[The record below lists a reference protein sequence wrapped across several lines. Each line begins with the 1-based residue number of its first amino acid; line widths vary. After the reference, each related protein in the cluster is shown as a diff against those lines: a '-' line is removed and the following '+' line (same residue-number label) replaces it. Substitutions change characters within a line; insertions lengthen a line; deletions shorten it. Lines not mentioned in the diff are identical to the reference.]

1 MTGEGVAGDA
11 AETVNDTVHDTVHD
25 TAHAANTPRLIF
37 AGTPEFALV
46 SLQALCGA
54 GQRPLAVL
62 TQPDRPAGRGRRLT
76 PSPVKAWA
84 VAEGLP
90 VLQPVSLKDAAIV
103 AELAA
108 LEPDALIV
116 AAYGLILPP
125 DVLDLPPAG
134 CINVHASLL
143 PRWRGASPIQAA
155 VLAGDPVSGVSLM
168 RMEAGLDTGPVY
180 VRATTPVGSRATAGE
195 LHDRLA
201 ALGAG
206 LLSER
211 LPDILAGRLQPEP
224 QDDAAA
230 TYAPRIRREDALI
243 DWSWPAERIDRAV
256 RAYDPWP
263 VCHTRLEGELLRCWR
278 AEPLPAGDEAPAAPG
293 VILAAGA
300 DGIDVAAGEGVLRL
314 LEVQLPG
321 RRRIAARDLANQRRL
336 AGLRLG

>member
-1 MTGEGVAGDA
+1 MTDEGVAG
-11 AETVNDTVHDTVHD
+11 
-25 TAHAANTPRLIF
+25 HAAAAPRLIF
-37 AGTPEFALV
+37 AGTPEFALA

-54 GQRPLAVL
+54 GHRPVAVL

-84 VAEGLP
+84 VDQGLT
-90 VLQPVSLKDAAIV
+90 VLQPATLKPSATDEDAV
-103 AELAA
+103 AQLAA
-108 LEPDALIV
+108 LAPDALIV

-125 DVLDLPPAG
+125 AVLALPPAG

-155 VLAGDPVSGVSLM
+155 VLAGDPVTGVSLM
-168 RMEAGLDTGPVY
+168 HMEAGLDTGPVY
-180 VRATTPVGSRATAGE
+180 ARAETPVGPRETAGE

-206 LLSER
+206 LLAER
-211 LPDILAGRLQPEP
+211 LEDILAGRVTPEP
-224 QDDAAA
+224 QDDDAA

-243 DWSWPAERIDRAV
+243 DWSQPAEQIDRAV

-278 AEPLPAGDEAPAAPG
+278 AEPRPGEAASSGPG
-293 VILAAGA
+293 VIVAAGP
-300 DGIDVAAGEGVLRL
+300 DGIDVATGAGLLRL

-336 AGLRLG
+336 AGLQLG

>member
-1 MTGEGVAGDA
+1 VTGEGVAGDA

-25 TAHAANTPRLIF
+25 TAHSANTPRLIF

-90 VLQPVSLKDAAIV
+90 VLQPVSLKDAATV

>member
-1 MTGEGVAGDA
+1 VSGEDVAQNA
-11 AETVNDTVHDTVHD
+11 AS
-25 TAHAANTPRLIF
+25 RLIF
-37 AGTPEFALV
+37 AGTPEFALA
-46 SLQALCGA
+46 SLQALCAA
-54 GQRPLAVL
+54 GHRPVAVL
-62 TQPDRPAGRGRRLT
+62 TQPDRPAGRGRRLS

-84 VAEGLP
+84 VEQGLT
-90 VLQPVSLKDAAIV
+90 VLQPLTLKDDDAV

-108 LEPDALIV
+108 LKPDALIV

-125 DVLDLPPAG
+125 SVLSLPPAG

-180 VRATTPVGSRATAGE
+180 ARTETPLGARETAGE

-206 LLSER
+206 LLAER
-211 LPDILAGRLQPEP
+211 LDDILAGRLPAEP
-224 QDDAAA
+224 QDDATA

-243 DWSWPAERIDRAV
+243 DWSQPAAAIDRAV
-256 RAYDPWP
+256 RAYNPWP
-263 VCHTRLEGELLRCWR
+263 VCHTSLEGEQLRCWQ
-278 AEPLPAGDEAPAAPG
+278 AEPLAGGEAAGEPG
-293 VILAAGA
+293 VIVAAGP
-300 DGIDVAAGEGVLRL
+300 DGIDVATGTGLLRL

>member
-1 MTGEGVAGDA
+1 MTGEGVAGNA
-11 AETVNDTVHDTVHD
+11 AP
-25 TAHAANTPRLIF
+25 AANTPRLIF
-37 AGTPEFALV
+37 AGTPEFALA
-46 SLQALCGA
+46 SLQALCTA
-54 GQRPLAVL
+54 GHRPVGVL
-62 TQPDRPAGRGRRLT
+62 TRPDRPAGRGRRLT

-90 VLQPVSLKDAAIV
+90 VLQPATLKDAAAV

-108 LEPDALIV
+108 LAPDGLIV

-125 DVLDLPPAG
+125 EVLALPPAG

-143 PRWRGASPIQAA
+143 PRWRGASPIQMA
-155 VLAGDPVSGVSLM
+155 VLAGDAVSGVTLM

-180 VRATTPVGSRATAGE
+180 ARAETPVGPRETAGE

-206 LLSER
+206 LLAER
-211 LPDILAGRLQPEP
+211 LPAVLAGRLEAEP
-224 QDDAAA
+224 QDEAAA

-243 DWSWPAERIDRAV
+243 DWSRPAERIDRAV

-278 AEPLPAGDEAPAAPG
+278 AEPLPAEDGAPALPG

-300 DGIDVAAGEGVLRL
+300 EGIDVATGEGVLRL

-321 RRRIAARDLANQRRL
+321 RRRIAARDLANQRLANRRRL
-336 AGLRLG
+336 TGLRLG

>member
-1 MTGEGVAGDA
+1 
-11 AETVNDTVHDTVHD
+11 
-25 TAHAANTPRLIF
+25 
-37 AGTPEFALV
+37 
-46 SLQALCGA
+46 
-54 GQRPLAVL
+54 
-62 TQPDRPAGRGRRLT
+62 
-76 PSPVKAWA
+76 
-84 VAEGLP
+84 
-90 VLQPVSLKDAAIV
+90 
-103 AELAA
+103 
-108 LEPDALIV
+108 
-116 AAYGLILPP
+116 
-125 DVLDLPPAG
+125 
-134 CINVHASLL
+134 
-143 PRWRGASPIQAA
+143 
-155 VLAGDPVSGVSLM
+155 
-168 RMEAGLDTGPVY
+168 VY

>member
-1 MTGEGVAGDA
+1 MTGEGFAGDA
-11 AETVNDTVHDTVHD
+11 AS
-25 TAHAANTPRLIF
+25 APRLIF
-37 AGTPEFALV
+37 AGTPAFARA

-54 GQRPLAVL
+54 GHRPVAVL

-76 PSPVKAWA
+76 ASPVKAWA
-84 VAEGLP
+84 VEEGLP
-90 VLQPVSLKDAAIV
+90 VLQPVTLKDAAAV

-108 LEPDALIV
+108 LAPDALIV

-125 DVLDLPPAG
+125 AVLELPPAG

-155 VLAGDPVSGVSLM
+155 VLAGDRVSGVSLM

-180 VRATTPVGSRATAGE
+180 ARAEIALAPRETAGE

-206 LLSER
+206 LLTER
-211 LPDILAGRLQPEP
+211 LSDILAGRLQPEP

-243 DWSWPAERIDRAV
+243 DWTRPAERIDRAV

-278 AEPLPAGDEAPAAPG
+278 AEPLPAGGGTPAEPG
-293 VILAAGA
+293 RILAAGA
-300 DGIDVAAGEGVLRL
+300 DGIDVATGEGVLRL

-321 RRRIAARDLANQRRL
+321 RRRIAARDFANQRLASQRDL
-336 AGLRLG
+336 AGLKLD

>member
-11 AETVNDTVHDTVHD
+11 ADTVHD

>member
-11 AETVNDTVHDTVHD
+11 ADTVHD
-25 TAHAANTPRLIF
+25 TAHSANTPRLIF

-125 DVLDLPPAG
+125 DVLDLPTAG

>member
-11 AETVNDTVHDTVHD
+11 E
-25 TAHAANTPRLIF
+25 AAPRLVF
-37 AGTPEFALV
+37 AGTPEFALA

-54 GQRPLAVL
+54 GHRPVAVL

-76 PSPVKAWA
+76 PGPVKAWA
-84 VAEGLP
+84 VEQGLS
-90 VLQPVSLKDAAIV
+90 VLQPATLKDGAAV

-108 LEPDALIV
+108 LAPDALIV

-125 DVLDLPPAG
+125 AVLSLPPAG

-155 VLAGDPVSGVSLM
+155 VLAGDPVTGVSLM

-180 VRATTPVGSRATAGE
+180 VRAETPLGPRETAGQ

-201 ALGAG
+201 ALGAA
-206 LLSER
+206 LLAEK
-211 LPDILAGRLQPEP
+211 LPDILGGRLTPEP

-243 DWSWPAERIDRAV
+243 DWSRPAEIIERAV

-263 VCHTRLEGELLRCWR
+263 VCHTRLEGEVIRCWR
-278 AEPLPAGDEAPAAPG
+278 AVPLPAAEAAAAPG

-300 DGIDVAAGEGVLRL
+300 DGIDVATGAGVLRL
-314 LEVQLPG
+314 LEVQLAG
-321 RRRIAARDLANQRRL
+321 RRRIAARDLTNQRRL

>member
-1 MTGEGVAGDA
+1 VTGEGVAGDA

-37 AGTPEFALV
+37 AGTPEFALA

-90 VLQPVSLKDAAIV
+90 VLQPVSLKDAATV

>member
-1 MTGEGVAGDA
+1 VTDEGVAG
-11 AETVNDTVHDTVHD
+11 
-25 TAHAANTPRLIF
+25 HAAAAPRLIF
-37 AGTPEFALV
+37 AGTPEFALA

-54 GQRPLAVL
+54 GHRPVAVL

-84 VAEGLP
+84 VDQGLT
-90 VLQPVSLKDAAIV
+90 VLQPATLKPSATDEDAV
-103 AELAA
+103 AQLAA
-108 LEPDALIV
+108 LAPDALIV

-125 DVLDLPPAG
+125 AVLALPPAG

-155 VLAGDPVSGVSLM
+155 VLAGDPVTGVSLM
-168 RMEAGLDTGPVY
+168 HMEAGLDTGPVY
-180 VRATTPVGSRATAGE
+180 ARAETPVGPRETAGE

-206 LLSER
+206 LLAER
-211 LPDILAGRLQPEP
+211 LEDILAGRVTPEP
-224 QDDAAA
+224 QDDDAA

-243 DWSWPAERIDRAV
+243 DWSQPAEQIDRAV

-278 AEPLPAGDEAPAAPG
+278 AEPGPGEAASSGPG
-293 VILAAGA
+293 VIIAAGP
-300 DGIDVAAGEGVLRL
+300 DGIDVATGAGLLRL

-336 AGLRLG
+336 AGLQLG

>member
-1 MTGEGVAGDA
+1 VNGEGVAGDA
-11 AETVNDTVHDTVHD
+11 AHA
-25 TAHAANTPRLIF
+25 AHAAHAPRLIF
-37 AGTPEFALV
+37 AGTPEFALA

-54 GQRPLAVL
+54 GHRPAAVL

-76 PSPVKAWA
+76 PSPVKTWA
-84 VAEGLP
+84 VEEGLP
-90 VLQPVSLKDAAIV
+90 VLQPASLKDAAAV

-125 DVLDLPPAG
+125 DVLELPPAG

-180 VRATTPVGSRATAGE
+180 ARAETPVSPRETAGE

-206 LLSER
+206 LLTER
-211 LPDILAGRLQPEP
+211 LADILAGRLQPEP

-263 VCHTRLEGELLRCWR
+263 VCHTRLEGEVLRCWR
-278 AEPLPAGDEAPAAPG
+278 AEPLPDGETRADPG
-293 VILAAGA
+293 TILAAGA
-300 DGIDVAAGEGVLRL
+300 DGIDVATGEGVLRL

-321 RRRIAARDLANQRRL
+321 RRRIAARDFANQRLAGQRGL

>member
-1 MTGEGVAGDA
+1 MTGEGVAGDK
-11 AETVNDTVHDTVHD
+11 
-25 TAHAANTPRLIF
+25 AHAARASNTPRLIF
-37 AGTPEFALV
+37 AGTPGFALA

-54 GQRPLAVL
+54 GHRPVAVL

-90 VLQPVSLKDAAIV
+90 VLQPATLKDAAAV

-108 LEPDALIV
+108 LAPDALIV
-116 AAYGLILPP
+116 AAYGLILPA
-125 DVLDLPPAG
+125 DVLELPPAG

-168 RMEAGLDTGPVY
+168 RMEPGLDTGPVY
-180 VRATTPVGSRATAGE
+180 ARAEAPVGARETAGE

-206 LLSER
+206 LLTER

-263 VCHTRLEGELLRCWR
+263 VCHTRLEDELLRCWR
-278 AEPLPAGDEAPAAPG
+278 AEPLPAGDQPPAEPG

-300 DGIDVAAGEGVLRL
+300 DGIDVATGDGVLRL

-321 RRRIAARDLANQRRL
+321 RRRIAARDFANQRLANRRGL

>member
-11 AETVNDTVHDTVHD
+11 ET
-25 TAHAANTPRLIF
+25 APRLIF
-37 AGTPEFALV
+37 AGTPEFALA
-46 SLQALCGA
+46 SLQELCGA
-54 GQRPLAVL
+54 GHRPVAVL

-76 PSPVKAWA
+76 PGPVKAWA
-84 VAEGLP
+84 VEQGLS
-90 VLQPVSLKDAAIV
+90 VLQPATLKDEAAV

-108 LEPDALIV
+108 LAPDALIV

-125 DVLDLPPAG
+125 PVLALPPAG

-155 VLAGDPVSGVSLM
+155 VLAGDPVTGVSLM

-180 VRATTPVGSRATAGE
+180 ARAQTPLGPRETGGE

-201 ALGAG
+201 ALGAA
-206 LLSER
+206 LLTEK
-211 LPDILAGRLQPEP
+211 LPGILAGRLAPEP
-224 QDDAAA
+224 QDDADA

-243 DWSWPAERIDRAV
+243 DWSRTAGSIDRAV

-263 VCHTRLEGELLRCWR
+263 VCHTRLEGEVLRCWR
-278 AEPLPAGDEAPAAPG
+278 AEPLPAVTAAAPG

-300 DGIDVAAGEGVLRL
+300 HGIDVATGAGVLRL
-314 LEVQLPG
+314 LEVQLAG

-336 AGLRLG
+336 AGLSLG